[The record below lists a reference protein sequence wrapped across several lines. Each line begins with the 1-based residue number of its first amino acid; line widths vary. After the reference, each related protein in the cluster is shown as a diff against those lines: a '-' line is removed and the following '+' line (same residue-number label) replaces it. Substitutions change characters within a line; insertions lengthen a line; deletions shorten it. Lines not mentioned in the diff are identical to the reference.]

1 MKSHSWKKLKCLN
14 SHEIITCNVGLL
26 VKLYYS
32 KSCDLIYWN
41 FLSSLLKSGLMCI
54 STMCVYIKDQTLSTA
69 IFGANSYW
77 MQVKTVFFCLHIKA
91 KAGMIFESLL
101 ILCQLRERKFS
112 VSILKCHFI
121 IYTWNLHCQFSI
133 KI

>member
-1 MKSHSWKKLKCLN
+1 MKVWSLILEKLKCLN

-41 FLSSLLKSGLMCI
+41 FLYSLLKSGLMCI

-77 MQVKTVFFCLHIKA
+77 MQVKTGFFVYTLRQKLEWYLNPYLFYA
-91 KAGMIFESLL
+91 SWKKESFLSL
-101 ILCQLRERKFS
+101 
-112 VSILKCHFI
+112 
-121 IYTWNLHCQFSI
+121 Y
-133 KI
+133 